1 MRWGPHRY
9 FAQWHYARRRMLV
22 VRISGAAEANVVCV
36 LLGTAGIRACA
47 TGADVRG
54 DFWVTVP
61 AMQLAAARR
70 LVPG

>member
-1 MRWGPHRY
+1 
-9 FAQWHYARRRMLV
+9 MLV

-54 DFWVTVP
+54 GFWVTVP

>member
-1 MRWGPHRY
+1 MRNGITPDAGCSWCASP
-9 FAQWHYARRRMLV
+9 
-22 VRISGAAEANVVCV
+22 GAAEANVVCV

-54 DFWVTVP
+54 GFWVTVP